1 MWSLFRKEISQL
13 FNSLTA
19 YMVIVVFLLVNS
31 LFIWVFPGQMNIM
44 DSGYAS
50 LDPLFVIAPW
60 IFLLLVPAV
69 CMRLFSEEKKNG
81 TIELILTKPL
91 SDWEI
96 TFAKYMAGLSLVL
109 FSLIPGLIYF
119 LSVYF
124 LGNPVGNMDTGGT
137 WGSFI
142 GLFFLA
148 AVYVAIGV
156 FSSSITD
163 NQIVAFL
170 IGMVLSFFFYM
181 GFEQISGLLPA
192 SQFSLFLNG
201 MGIMPH
207 YQHMSKGVLD
217 LRDTIYFL
225 SIIAL
230 FLFTTKIILQS
241 RKW

>member
-19 YMVIVVFLLVNS
+19 YMVIIVFLLVNS
-31 LFIWVFPGQMNIM
+31 LFIWVFPGQLNILE
-44 DSGYAS
+44 SGYAS

-91 SDWEI
+91 NDWEI
-96 TFAKYMAGLSLVL
+96 TFAKYLAGLSLVL
-109 FSLIPGLIYF
+109 FSLLPGLIYF
-119 LSVYF
+119 LSVYL

-148 AVYVAIGV
+148 AVYVSIGV
-156 FSSSITD
+156 FSSSLTD

-170 IGMVLSFFFYM
+170 LGMILSFFFYM
-181 GFEQISGLLPA
+181 GFEQLSGLLPA
-192 SQFSLFLNG
+192 SQFALFLNG

-217 LRDTIYFL
+217 VRDTVYFL